1 MADGNAVA
9 VTMQPVRLPSQA
21 DVEKVA
27 FLSLI
32 ERAARD
38 PSVDIA
44 KMERLFEMQER
55 AERRLAET
63 AFNAA
68 MAAAQAE
75 LEPVGR
81 QSRNS
86 HTNSSYADL
95 ATIAEQAQP
104 IVSRHGFGLSFGTI
118 QATLPD
124 HIRMVCDV
132 THSAGHTKR
141 YESEIPYDLAGS
153 QGKVNKTKV
162 QAFGSTTTYG
172 RRYMMMLIFNIA
184 TADNDGNAPRA
195 PRKSSAQ
202 GKRDGTDARFNEIQA
217 LFENAPDVPTLR
229 QLSRELTDEINTMP
243 TRWAEMLSE
252 AWEVRLAD
260 LSAKS

>member
-1 MADGNAVA
+1 MADGNTVA
-9 VTMQPVRLPSQA
+9 VQEAPQVPAIASEAGALISM
-21 DVEKVA
+21 
-27 FLSLI
+27 I

-38 PSVDIA
+38 PVVDIA
-44 KMERLFEMQER
+44 KMERLFDMQER
-55 AERRLAET
+55 AEKRRAET

-68 MAAAQAE
+68 MAAAQAK

-81 QSRNS
+81 GSKNT
-86 HTNSSYADL
+86 HTGSTYADL

-104 IVSRHGFGLSFGTI
+104 IVARHGFGLSFGTV
-118 QATLPD
+118 QATMPD

-132 THSAGHTKR
+132 THAAGHTKR

-195 PRKSSAQ
+195 PRKSSAES
-202 GKRDGTDARFNEIQA
+202 KRDGTSERFNQIKQMFETAPTMEALREI
-217 LFENAPDVPTLR
+217 
-229 QLSRELTDEINTMP
+229 SREVQDEINSMP
-243 TRWAEMLSE
+243 EKWASLLSD
-252 AWEVRLAD
+252 AWDLRRDELA
-260 LSAKS
+260 AKT